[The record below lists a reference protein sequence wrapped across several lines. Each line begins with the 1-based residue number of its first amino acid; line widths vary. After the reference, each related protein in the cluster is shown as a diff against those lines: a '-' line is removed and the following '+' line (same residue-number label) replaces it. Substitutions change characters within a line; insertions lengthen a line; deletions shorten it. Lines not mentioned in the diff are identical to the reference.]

1 MAGPHPFTLKLSAM
15 ARRWRSKGGC
25 TERVGH
31 GTVTVDLLVTRENSV
46 KDEMPDFSSISFM
59 TRIGLTR
66 FGGQRYG
73 PLVELEIR

>member
-1 MAGPHPFTLKLSAM
+1 M

-25 TERVGH
+25 TERVGDC
-31 GTVTVDLLVTRENSV
+31 TVTVDRLVTRENSV

-66 FGGQRYG
+66 LGGQRYG
-73 PLVELEIR
+73 PLVGLEIR